1 MTPTRHL
8 QTMDINRETPA
19 TPLPPHPLDRKYD
32 CPRCE
37 HSFYVYHGLDTE
49 ICPGCDED
57 CTANK

>member
-1 MTPTRHL
+1 MTPPRHL

-19 TPLPPHPLDRKYD
+19 SLPPHPLDRKYD

-37 HSFYVYHGLDTE
+37 ISFYVYHGLDKE